1 MKQFIDLVGEKLTV
15 KLPQDKIKD
24 YGKTI
29 IWGKEHYV
37 LSLVFL
43 ISGKLK
49 K

>member
-29 IWGKEHYV
+29 I
-37 LSLVFL
+37 
-43 ISGKLK
+43 
-49 K
+49 